1 MTKVLYIIGSPNP
14 AEYSSSRQVA
24 DSMIEELHRTQPDT
38 VVTIRDLYQDPP
50 FVLNADYLAALRKL
64 QQQQELAPAE
74 AAAFAEVIKEVDLFL
89 AHDHYIIAT
98 PLWNFGVP
106 PMLKAYIDNIV
117 VPGKTFSY
125 TATGPIGLM
134 RDSGRK
140 LVIVQ
145 ASGGDFNEGPAMTL
159 NHGSRYLEDILKFI
173 GIDQIDTIAI
183 TGTALPPFDGSKV
196 QAAKA
201 QGLRILQEIWPS
213 ELNVTVP
220 AGSLGSSSP
229 QVLEVVSTVTLN

>member
-1 MTKVLYIIGSPNP
+1 MTKVLYLIGSPNP
-14 AEYSSSRQVA
+14 AEYSTSRQVA
-24 DSMIEELHRTQPDT
+24 DFMVGELRRTQPDT
-38 VVTIRDLYQDPP
+38 LITIRDLYQDPP

-74 AAAFAEVIKEVDLFL
+74 AAAFAEVMKEVDLFL
-89 AHDHYIIAT
+89 AHDYYIIAT

-117 VPGKTFSY
+117 VPGKTFRY

-145 ASGGDFNEGPAMTL
+145 ASGGDFNEGPALTL

-196 QAAKA
+196 QAAKT

-213 ELNVTVP
+213 ELNAVP
-220 AGSLGSSSP
+220 AGSLGGSIS
-229 QVLEVVSTVTLN
+229 QVLEVVSAVNLS